1 MAFKNPFSKKN
12 TFWYNKF
19 AFVLNQIQK
28 VIDGISAK
36 QDNMVVSVTLTQ
48 AEYDALITK
57 DPHTLY
63 VISDAQ

>member
-19 AFVLNQIQK
+19 AFVLNQIQN
-28 VIDGISAK
+28 VINSITAK
-36 QDNMVVSVTLTQ
+36 QENMVVSVTLTQ
-48 AEYDALITK
+48 AEYDALTTK

-63 VISDAQ
+63 VISDVQ